1 MPESGMDRMDRQ
13 TTSKQPSK
21 GPGNAYRVVARL
33 PPFLGK
39 LKQGTISSSFNFTKL
54 LAETSFLRTYN

>member
-1 MPESGMDRMDRQ
+1 MDRQ

-21 GPGNAYRVVARL
+21 GPGDAYRAVARL
-33 PPFLGK
+33 PQFLGK
-39 LKQGTISSSFNFTKL
+39 PKQGTISSSFNFTKL